1 MSSEKLS
8 GMLLLCL
15 LAFHTTST
23 CGRRALEDVTLHM
36 ASDEQ
41 VQLDDA
47 ELIKAVEDSTD
58 FIAVH
63 DNQSEIA
70 KVHASNDAFQEAE
83 GGNNQSAEIEQG
95 QNPATKKMLDKL
107 RGMNPP
113 ALEILY
119 QKYNYNGVKDWVNLR
134 WVNLLLN

>member
-1 MSSEKLS
+1 
-8 GMLLLCL
+8 
-15 LAFHTTST
+15 
-23 CGRRALEDVTLHM
+23 M
-36 ASDEQ
+36 ARDEQ

-47 ELIKAVEDSTD
+47 ELIKDVEDSTD
-58 FIAVH
+58 FTAVH

-83 GGNNQSAEIEQG
+83 SGNNQSAEIEQG

-107 RGMNPP
+107 RGSSMNPP
-113 ALEILY
+113 ALEILH
-119 QKYNYNGVKDWVNLR
+119 QKFNYVGVKDWVNLR